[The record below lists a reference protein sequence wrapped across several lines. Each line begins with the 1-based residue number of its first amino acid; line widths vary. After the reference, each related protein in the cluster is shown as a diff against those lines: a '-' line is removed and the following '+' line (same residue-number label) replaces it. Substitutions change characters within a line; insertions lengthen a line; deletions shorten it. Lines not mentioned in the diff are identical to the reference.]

1 MIRCNK
7 PTKHGPCQIPLRGGK
22 CMTHDSDLSKRN
34 RAVAQSFKTKRPTA
48 FYAQRVYAGKRGW
61 QVTLTRHGLDVVT
74 RATAHWRIEH
84 PSEPERWI
92 KQLLDRHGYTHYDR
106 EHGVGLGRTVDF
118 AFVEERIAIEVNGH
132 HSKPSVGETEPR
144 TSKQSQ
150 KLRDLQKEGW
160 TVYVVNALADRSDE
174 QRRLLEFLQ
183 GHLAS
188 NIAPSGNESTEA

>member
-1 MIRCNK
+1 MMRCNK

-22 CMTHDSDLSKRN
+22 CMTHDSDLSQRN

-106 EHGVGLGRTVDF
+106 EHGVGFGRTVDF

-132 HSKPSVGETEPR
+132 QSKPSFGEREPR
-144 TSKQSQ
+144 AVRQSQ
-150 KLRDLQKEGW
+150 KLRDLEKAGW
-160 TVYVVNALADRSDE
+160 TVYVVDALADRSQE
-174 QRRLLEFLQ
+174 QERLLEFLKT
-183 GHLAS
+183 HM
-188 NIAPSGNESTEA
+188 PHSGIDSESD